1 VTRVA
6 LTGGIATG
14 KSRVLRALAA
24 RGVPTVDADRL
35 AHDALAPA
43 TPAAVAVAQRF
54 GSTVVDAEGR
64 IDRRALAAIVFDDAN
79 ARLALEAIVHPSVY
93 GAIDRW
99 FSSLPANAP
108 LGVADIPL
116 LYETGHESDFDT
128 VIVVACSPEE
138 QLRRVMAR
146 DGLSREEAS
155 ARLEAQWP
163 IDEKVRRANHVIWTT
178 GSVEET
184 ERQID
189 RLVEELIGRGPE
201 L

>member
-54 GSTVVDAEGR
+54 GPTVVDAEGR
-64 IDRRALAAIVFDDAN
+64 IDRRALAAIVFNDAG

-93 GAIDRW
+93 SAIDRW
-99 FSSLPANAP
+99 FSSLPTGAP

-138 QLRRVMAR
+138 QIRRVMAR

-155 ARLEAQWP
+155 ARLGAQWP

-178 GSVEET
+178 GTLEET
-184 ERQID
+184 EKQVEKLLL
-189 RLVEELIGRGPE
+189 RLQQ
-201 L
+201 